1 MEVASKVEESVDQG
15 RLENCS
21 TKRDII
27 KSLSQG
33 QFDAGKKK
41 KRRRWEVGQ
50 SLHLVMRCI
59 WEVSFLSDN
68 YKHII

>member
-41 KRRRWEVGQ
+41 KKKEVGSGTKPSPCDEMYLGSQ
-50 SLHLVMRCI
+50 FPV
-59 WEVSFLSDN
+59 
-68 YKHII
+68 

>member
-41 KRRRWEVGQ
+41 KKEGGGKWDKAFT
-50 SLHLVMRCI
+50 L
-59 WEVSFLSDN
+59 
-68 YKHII
+68 